1 LPTCHWPGYPF
12 WEHFGWADAWQPLER
27 GRDLVRA
34 ALDTGPTVALASNF
48 DERLLPIAARLEPL
62 LWAQHVFAS
71 ADD

>member
-1 LPTCHWPGYPF
+1 MLGNRSSVAGISSARHWMLDPPS
-12 WEHFGWADAWQPLER
+12 PS
-27 GRDLVRA
+27 RA
-34 ALDTGPTVALASNF
+34 TSTSDF